1 MRRRI
6 NPLDFIQEI
15 EKMGLNEDQYQACLQ
30 DIQDKVFGLNE
41 LEWGEIKEKYNLPI
55 SIDYLRKSNSV
66 PFGGAFVAEYIKDKQ
81 YRHKDTNSSYEKEL
95 DNKLEQIRKEKIKL
109 QTLNTERSRI
119 DRNRARQEL
128 YFENI
133 GNTCKTLPLPDF
145 NPIFDT
151 DNVLQNMSYVLTLAD
166 LHFGATFKSEHNEYS
181 REIFKQRLERVATWT
196 YDFVMDHGI
205 DTLYVLCLGDCLQGI
220 LRVSDLKIND
230 TEVVKCI
237 VEISRLLA
245 SFLNELSRFVNIE
258 YYHVPTANHSQSR
271 PIGTKA
277 SEIADEDYE
286 YVISNYISDLLS
298 NNPRVNVHLAE
309 EGKQY
314 VCLELP
320 CHDVYAMHGHQFKS
334 HNNALKDLSN
344 WIGDRIN
351 TLILGH
357 YHAGRENTVMENNTD
372 CEVIVAPSF
381 VGSDPYSDRLFRGSK
396 AAVKIYGFDDIYGYT
411 ESYKCI
417 LN

>member
-1 MRRRI
+1 M
-6 NPLDFIQEI
+6 DFIKEI
-15 EKMGLNEDQYQACLQ
+15 EKVGLTEEEYKTCLQ
-30 DIQDKVFGLNE
+30 DIRDKVFGLND
-41 LEWGEIKEKYNLPI
+41 LEWGEIKEKYNLPM
-55 SIDYLRKSNSV
+55 SIDGLRKANAI
-66 PFGGAFVAEYIKDKQ
+66 PFGGAFVAEYEKSKQRDNKTRTTYKD
-81 YRHKDTNSSYEKEL
+81 EL
-95 DNKLEQIRKEKIKL
+95 DVKLEQIRKEKIKL

-119 DRNRARQEL
+119 DRNQARQEL
-128 YFENI
+128 YYENI
-133 GNTCKTLPLPDF
+133 GSLCQTLPLPDF
-145 NPIFDT
+145 KPIFDCE
-151 DNVLQNMSYVLTLAD
+151 DVLQDMSYVLCLSD

-181 REIFKQRLERVATWT
+181 REIFVERLKKVSEWT
-196 YDFVMDHGI
+196 YDFVMTHGL

-237 VEISRLLA
+237 VEISRILA

-258 YYHVPTANHSQSR
+258 YYHTPTANHSQLR

-277 SEIADEDYE
+277 SEIADEDFE
-286 YVISNYISDLLS
+286 YVISNYISDLLR
-298 NNPRVNVHLAE
+298 NNDRVNVHLAD

-314 VCLELP
+314 VCIELP

-334 HNNALKDLSN
+334 PNNALKDLGN
-344 WIGDRIN
+344 WIGENIN

-357 YHAGRENTVMENNTD
+357 YHAGRENTVMENEMD

-381 VGSDPYSDRLFRGSK
+381 IGSDLYSDRLFRGSK